1 MVDAEDLDY
10 VDDVPNPQEPD
21 NERVLDTIILDED
34 EHEVQ
39 DLDDSDGL
47 EQGATASNIAEIP
60 SIPARN
66 LSKQEWDELLKRNP
80 SLKSLL
86 SDLLDK
92 KLKEVIP
99 GGILKGSDFS
109 KSKQVVKGVKNF
121 KLNAKPATKSQL
133 KSSER
138 TIKLPSDTTIYA
150 LALKMNGS
158 PVNLIRASGQL
169 GGRSGVN
176 EAEISQFLQ
185 SVRLSQENQDNS
197 NGYNYVQNSV
207 ITGQQVQQSGREES
221 QAEPST
227 SRGLVDNSE
236 VIENAKRRTEKN
248 MLEAEKFRAAI
259 VEPPGI
265 VINSPI
271 GHGLCDQ

>member
-1 MVDAEDLDY
+1 ML
-10 VDDVPNPQEPD
+10 
-21 NERVLDTIILDED
+21 
-34 EHEVQ
+34 
-39 DLDDSDGL
+39 
-47 EQGATASNIAEIP
+47 
-60 SIPARN
+60 N
-66 LSKQEWDELLKRNP
+66 LQ
-80 SLKSLL
+80 
-86 SDLLDK
+86 
-92 KLKEVIP
+92 
-99 GGILKGSDFS
+99 
-109 KSKQVVKGVKNF
+109 Q
-121 KLNAKPATKSQL
+121 SQL

-158 PVNLIRASGQL
+158 PVDLIRASRQL

-207 ITGQQVQQSGREES
+207 ITGQQVQQSEREES

-236 VIENAKRRTEKN
+236 VIENAKCRAEKN

-265 VINSPI
+265 VIISPI
-271 GHGLCDQ
+271 GHGLCDNSISFRSLVT

>member
-236 VIENAKRRTEKN
+236 VIENAKCRTEKN
-248 MLEAEKFRAAI
+248 VRSREI
-259 VEPPGI
+259 
-265 VINSPI
+265 
-271 GHGLCDQ
+271 